1 MSTPVHRRH
10 PARMDAL
17 KLAKQLE
24 IYTIKKSYNDKY
36 FSKKKYRRSLTGEI
50 IRHTKDCYSHLVK
63 AFYCEDKETAMQFLN
78 DAMLSLQVLAA
89 QLDVAN
95 TLYETPIPNI
105 SFWAEQIEGVKEGI
119 ERWMK
124 TLRK

>member
-10 PARMDAL
+10 PAKMDAL

-50 IRHTKDCYSHLVK
+50 IKQTKDCYNFLVK
-63 AFYCEDKETAMQFLN
+63 AFYCEDKDTATQYLN
-78 DAMLSLQVLAA
+78 EAVLCLQVLSA
-89 QLDVAN
+89 QLDTAN

-105 SFWAEQIEGVKEGI
+105 DFWAEQIVGVKEGI

-124 TLRK
+124 LLRK